1 MADEIENILNDIYK
15 GNLEVKKHIDYDI
28 FGLII
33 GKYYMINLDYVFI
46 HIKVMYRYNEEL
58 TLERNID
65 YICNEIDKIILKKFK
80 Y

>member
-1 MADEIENILNDIYK
+1 MADEIESILNDIYK
-15 GNLEVKKHIDYDI
+15 GNVEVKKHIDYDI
-28 FGLII
+28 FD
-33 GKYYMINLDYVFI
+33 YMIDLYYDDFI

-65 YICNEIDKIILKKFK
+65 YICKEIDKCILKEFK